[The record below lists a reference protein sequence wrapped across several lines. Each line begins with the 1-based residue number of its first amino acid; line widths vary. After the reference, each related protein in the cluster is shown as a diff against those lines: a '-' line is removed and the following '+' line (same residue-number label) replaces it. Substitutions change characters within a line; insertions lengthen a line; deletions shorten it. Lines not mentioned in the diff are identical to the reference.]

1 MHRAA
6 LFGHDTQKMADLR
19 YRLHEVARSRVGWAC
34 VVRGTLSTS
43 GNSLNS
49 VCFAAFAAISLWLAA
64 HTFNHA
70 MVFAALLFFGAIG
83 QDIAFPP

>member
-1 MHRAA
+1 MHRAV
-6 LFGHDTQKMADLR
+6 LSGHDTQKMADLR
-19 YRLHEVARSRVGWAC
+19 YHFHEFAWRAC
-34 VVRGTLSTS
+34 FVRDTTPAS

-49 VCFAAFAAISLWLAA
+49 VCFAAFAAIFLWLAA

-70 MVFAALLFFGAIG
+70 MVFAALLSFGAIG